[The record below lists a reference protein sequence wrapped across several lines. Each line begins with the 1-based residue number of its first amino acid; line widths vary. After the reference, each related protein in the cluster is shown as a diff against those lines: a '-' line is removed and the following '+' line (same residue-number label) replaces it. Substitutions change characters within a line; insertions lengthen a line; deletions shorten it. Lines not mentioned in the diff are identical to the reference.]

1 VAVRMSDRIAE
12 ERVAPFDRTR
22 NGLGVRIQEQLSRV
36 EPMTLGRI
44 IGAVRAIAVEL
55 SRPGFRQIDMPNLRG
70 LFGHPNLRR
79 RAALVWSLKR
89 AEFDPRS
96 VFRGQSEVY
105 PGPRRGNA

>member
-1 VAVRMSDRIAE
+1 MSDRIAE

-36 EPMTLGRI
+36 EPMTFGRI
-44 IGAVRAIAVEL
+44 IRAVHAIAVEL

-79 RAALVWSLKR
+79 LAALVWPIKQ
-89 AEFDPRS
+89 AEFHARS
-96 VFRGQSEVY
+96 VFRKQSEI
-105 PGPRRGNA
+105 NA